1 MPEKFKKIAE
11 KMAKAFNSKI
21 CGVDII
27 IDNLEKDEYT
37 MIEINDNPGISIN
50 EWPYEGKGRKIG
62 LDILKLL
69 KLI

>member
-1 MPEKFKKIAE
+1 
-11 KMAKAFNSKI
+11 
-21 CGVDII
+21 
-27 IDNLEKDEYT
+27 

-50 EWPYEGKGRKIG
+50 EWPYEGKGIKIG